1 MSIWSITSILI
12 SFCVGMLIG
21 RQARRERDERI
32 KELEQK
38 LKDYEQSYQV

>member
-1 MSIWSITSILI
+1 MILLQI
-12 SFCVGMLIG
+12 GLGLGLIIG

-38 LKDYEQSYQV
+38 LRDYEQNNQV